1 MPCSTS
7 LSTSCDAAGG
17 ETSSSSASFPTD
29 LGPRVKAIKTCMC
42 PGETCTSVGNP
53 RRAISPISTGLG
65 RSTNLIN
72 VGNNINV
79 SSTSFSLST

>member
-1 MPCSTS
+1 
-7 LSTSCDAAGG
+7 
-17 ETSSSSASFPTD
+17 
-29 LGPRVKAIKTCMC
+29 MC